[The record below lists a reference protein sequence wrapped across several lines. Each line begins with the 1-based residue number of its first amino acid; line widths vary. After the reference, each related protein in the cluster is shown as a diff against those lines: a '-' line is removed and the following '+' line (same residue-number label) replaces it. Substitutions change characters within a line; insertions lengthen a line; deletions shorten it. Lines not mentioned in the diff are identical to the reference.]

1 MGPYEGVMN
10 PSARVTKQG
19 VRDLNTYGPKPE
31 KATAGEPQETS
42 DGEPKVVPLVSET
55 GTDAALPVAG

>member
-1 MGPYEGVMN
+1 MN

-19 VRDLNTYGPKPE
+19 VRDLNNYGPKPE

>member
-1 MGPYEGVMN
+1 MGSYEGVMN

-19 VRDLNTYGPKPE
+19 VRDLNNYGPKPE
-31 KATAGEPQETS
+31 KAVAGAPHETSAGET
-42 DGEPKVVPLVSET
+42 KLVPVVSEN

>member
-1 MGPYEGVMN
+1 MN

-19 VRDLNTYGPKPE
+19 VRDLNNYGPKPE
-31 KATAGEPQETS
+31 KAVAGAPHETSAGET
-42 DGEPKVVPLVSET
+42 KLVPVVSEN